1 MTLYTPFL
9 GTNKGVLYA
18 FFGRGKT
25 TNLISLCESFMELK
39 CQPAKKKMDVDH
51 SFRWGEGKN
60 REGKEKIFLSG
71 A

>member
-1 MTLYTPFL
+1 
-9 GTNKGVLYA
+9 
-18 FFGRGKT
+18 
-25 TNLISLCESFMELK
+25 MELK